1 MSDQDVWAQGRR
13 RLKRRGF
20 WIHRLRF
27 INGCCGIR
35 FMSRR
40 CRDRGGSMNRSV
52 CRVMMGI
59 AGLAVLGMT
68 ATLVGAQ
75 TDGAMAQAPDAGC
88 ALPSEPEGI
97 PGAIDAAITGPMD
110 KDRACM
116 KALLIPEAR
125 MMFVSLGTDGATTYR
140 LETLDDWIARVKAR
154 GHALLEEKQLKF
166 HIERYGQIAHLWSSY
181 ALYVA
186 RGINSIQAIKEAGGW
201 RVTGIMVQAESVTAP
216 LPKEYLP

>member
-1 MSDQDVWAQGRR
+1 
-13 RLKRRGF
+13 
-20 WIHRLRF
+20 
-27 INGCCGIR
+27 
-35 FMSRR
+35 
-40 CRDRGGSMNRSV
+40 MNRSV
-52 CRVMMGI
+52 CRVMMGV

-97 PGAIDAAITGPMD
+97 PAAIDAAISGPAD

-181 ALYVA
+181 ALHSDGKPVA

-201 RVTGIMVQAESVTAP
+201 RVTGIMVQAESATAP